1 MTLVLWNIQIS
12 ASHQPH
18 VYPAL
23 RLKWIVDSPQ
33 IASFNP
39 DKKEQDIA
47 RVNDCPAQH
56 SGTNDLGVLHRGKL
70 S

>member
-39 DKKEQDIA
+39 DKKSKI
-47 RVNDCPAQH
+47 
-56 SGTNDLGVLHRGKL
+56 
-70 S
+70 